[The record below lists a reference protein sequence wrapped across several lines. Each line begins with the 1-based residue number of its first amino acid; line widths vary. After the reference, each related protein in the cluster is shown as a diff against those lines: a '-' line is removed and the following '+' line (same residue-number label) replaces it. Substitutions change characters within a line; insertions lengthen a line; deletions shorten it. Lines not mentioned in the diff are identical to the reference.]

1 MDVDCIGKGFLLS
14 RTGAERICEALMCL
28 KDKISRESAKQRTNF
43 PFDIKSSRELQCES
57 LINCFFTM
65 LTSGTL
71 EVMPAKKYTPLWTKQ
86 DEIIERQNQAL
97 RKIAYNIGCLR
108 TLLAGVKGLEN
119 IPAVRE
125 IEDECA
131 KGLDARRAVL
141 AQTISDDETLD
152 SSVDA
157 ALTKKQDTEKK

>member
-1 MDVDCIGKGFLLS
+1 MVVECIGKGFLFT
-14 RTGAERICEALMCL
+14 RTGTERICEALTCL
-28 KDKISRESAKQRTNF
+28 KDKLAQK
-43 PFDIKSSRELQCES
+43 KSDSPKLSS
-57 LINCFFTM
+57 LALEQKEYECDFLYQCFFTM
-65 LTSGTL
+65 LPYRHL
-71 EVMPAKKYTPLWTKQ
+71 EVMPSKKNTPLWSMQ

-119 IPAVRE
+119 IPAVTA

-131 KGLDARRAVL
+131 KGLDTRRAVL

-152 SSVDA
+152 SSVDS
-157 ALTKKQDTEKK
+157 ALTKRQNAKKN